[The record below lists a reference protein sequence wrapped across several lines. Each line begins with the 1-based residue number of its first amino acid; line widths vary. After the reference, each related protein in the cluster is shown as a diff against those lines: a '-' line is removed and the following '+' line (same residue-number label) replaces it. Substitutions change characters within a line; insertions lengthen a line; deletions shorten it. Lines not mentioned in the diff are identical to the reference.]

1 LLLRAPSVDG
11 RRAKKRC
18 PKRYVDS
25 TELYDAAYEG
35 DAERVRELLKKG
47 ANPNVQSKYGETP
60 LHIAARDGPCRRCEA
75 SPGARRRPK
84 HPK

>member
-18 PKRYVDS
+18 PKRHVDS

-35 DAERVRELLKKG
+35 DAERVELLEMG
-47 ANPNVQSKYGETP
+47 Q
-60 LHIAARDGPCRRCEA
+60 I
-75 SPGARRRPK
+75 
-84 HPK
+84 